1 MATAIADRLE
11 VIPSG
16 AALGADIR
24 GIDLRR
30 IDDTAFALIHK
41 AWMDHKV
48 LRFRGQDGLDDDAL
62 AEFSRRFG
70 ELDMAP
76 TGRGGTPFQPDR
88 PEVTVIS
95 NIVVEGRPIG
105 GLGAGEAEWH
115 SDMSYND
122 IPPDGSLLYGIEVPE
137 GHGDTWF
144 ADMVAAAEALPPDLR
159 ARIEGLRCKHDA
171 TRNSTGALRVGY
183 AEHYP
188 DPEERPGAVHPML
201 RTHPETGRKALFLG
215 RRRNA
220 HVMGLSPEESD
231 RLLDDL
237 WAFCTR
243 PQFVWIQRWKRGD
256 AVLWDNRCV
265 LHRRDPFDPG
275 LRRLM
280 HRTQIKGSRPV

>member
-1 MATAIADRLE
+1 MAMAQVETIE
-11 VIPSG
+11 VAASG

-24 GIDLRR
+24 GVDLRHVE
-30 IDDTAFALIHK
+30 DAAFALIRQ
-41 AWMDHKV
+41 AWLDHKV
-48 LRFRGQDGLDDDAL
+48 LRFRGQELDDDAL
-62 AEFSRRFG
+62 ATFSRRFG
-70 ELDMAP
+70 ELDRAP
-76 TGRGGTPFQPDR
+76 ITRTGRPHQPSR

-95 NIVVEGRPIG
+95 NIVENGEAIG
-105 GLGAGEAEWH
+105 GLGHGEAEWH
-115 SDMSYND
+115 SDMSYNEV
-122 IPPDGSLLYGIEVPE
+122 PPDGSLLYGIEVPE

-144 ADMVAAAEALPPDLR
+144 ADMVAAHDALPAEMRQRL
-159 ARIEGLRCKHDA
+159 ATLSCKHDA
-171 TRNSTGALRVGY
+171 TRNSAGVLRAGY
-183 AEHYP
+183 REEYA
-188 DPEERPGAVHPML
+188 PEERPGAVHPMV

-220 HVMGLSPEESD
+220 HVMGLSPAESD

-243 PQFVWIQRWKRGD
+243 PEFVWVQRWRKGD

-280 HRTQIKGSRPV
+280 HRTQIKGTRPY

>member
-1 MATAIADRLE
+1 MALALAEQIE
-11 VIPSG
+11 VVPTG

-24 GIDLRR
+24 GIDLRQV
-30 IDDTAFALIHK
+30 DDAAFALIHK

-48 LRFRGQDGLDDDAL
+48 LRFRGQHGLDDDAL
-62 AEFSRRFG
+62 ATFSRRFG

-76 TGRGGTPFQPDR
+76 TGRGGTPFQPER

-95 NIVVEGRPIG
+95 NIVVDGRPIG

-122 IPPDGSLLYGIEVPE
+122 VPPDGSLLYGIEVPE

-144 ADMVAAAEALPPDLR
+144 ADMVAAAAALPADLR
-159 ARIEGLRCKHDA
+159 QCIEGRSCKHDA
-171 TRNSTGALRVGY
+171 TRNSTGGLRVGY

-188 DPEERPGAVHPML
+188 DPETRPGAVHPML
-201 RTHPETGRKALFLG
+201 RTHPETGQQALFLG

-220 HVMGLSPEESD
+220 HVMGLSAAESD

-237 WAFCTR
+237 WAYCTQPR
-243 PQFVWIQRWKRGD
+243 FVWVQQWKQGD
-256 AVLWDNRCV
+256 AVLWDNRAV
-265 LHRRDPFDPG
+265 LHRRDPFDPA

-280 HRTQIKGSRPV
+280 HRTQIKGSRPA